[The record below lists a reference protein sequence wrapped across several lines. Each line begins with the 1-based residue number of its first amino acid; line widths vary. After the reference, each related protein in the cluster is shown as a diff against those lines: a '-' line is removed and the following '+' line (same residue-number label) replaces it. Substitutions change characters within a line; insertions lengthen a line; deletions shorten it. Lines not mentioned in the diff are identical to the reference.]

1 MAMPPLSQVQAEQ
14 GPTQPIPIPPLPP
27 VPPTIVSTEGGTVVI
42 RQAGVPTTAR
52 EVEALRR
59 RGSELSRQLN
69 SVSGRRDRLARQLE
83 DASGANKT
91 GIEARITQLDQR
103 ILGLENDIAINGRLL
118 AAAPANLLAQ
128 TTEEPSTPA
137 PFNLRS
143 GQVTAISIVGTIFIG
158 FPLAMAIA
166 RNMFRRASRRDAVGA
181 GPSPESTQRM
191 ERLEQAVDAIA
202 IEVERISEGQ
212 RFMTRMLTEGS
223 GPALSVAQN
232 AAEPVRLP
240 ERDSLRASRG
250 SA

>member
-1 MAMPPLSQVQAEQ
+1 MAMSPLSQVQVEQ
-14 GPTQPIPIPPLPP
+14 VPTQPRPP
-27 VPPTIVSTEGGTVVI
+27 VPPTPPTVISRGEGGAFVVQ
-42 RQAGVPTTAR
+42 QAGVPTTAR
-52 EVEALRR
+52 EVEALQR

-69 SVSGRRDRLARQLE
+69 SASGRRDRLARQLE
-83 DASGANKT
+83 DASGANKA

-103 ILGLENDIAINGRLL
+103 ILSLENDIAVNGRLL

-128 TTEEPSTPA
+128 TSEQQIPNPA
-137 PFNLRS
+137 PFGLNPR
-143 GQVTAISIVGTIFIG
+143 QVTGISIVGMIFIG

-166 RNMFRRASRRDAVGA
+166 RNMWRRASRREAA
-181 GPSPESTQRM
+181 GPPVESTQRM

-223 GPALSVAQN
+223 APALSVAQK

-240 ERDSLRASRG
+240 DRESVRASRE